1 MGHSLQAVRWS
12 AKGRVG
18 GVEVTKE
25 LTAGPLCR
33 EVLQEVFKILPLQ
46 TTPAASEDGTTGRRG
61 GRPHGYQQ
69 WDAGLGPTRLETG
82 LDAPAWQQAI
92 SKTLPS
98 AEQLEKRYD
107 DALGCGRTSQEAPCS
122 RRTCSFC
129 WRNRGQ
135 GIVRQTVVV
144 FNHWGQAPAE
154 VSAEIGTIRG
164 GPVKDAGTP
173 TWVRSA
179 ASRGSDVEIYL
190 KAEDQRAGN
199 RGLGRTTLGKV
210 AYFFEHQGNDWR
222 RGESSNAI
230 PEGEF
235 TIWVAV
241 AEYVTA
247 GVGNKRK
254 VDPVT
259 GLDMFRMRT
268 SLTFFPASA
277 IRCVVHMMHACSTTG
292 TSACRLVDEG
302 SKRPVWRCN
311 LTGNP
316 NYLLNKYFHS
326 VLRDSIA

>member
-25 LTAGPLCR
+25 LTAGRLCR

-129 WRNRGQ
+129 
-135 GIVRQTVVV
+135 
-144 FNHWGQAPAE
+144 
-154 VSAEIGTIRG
+154 
-164 GPVKDAGTP
+164 
-173 TWVRSA
+173 
-179 ASRGSDVEIYL
+179 
-190 KAEDQRAGN
+190 
-199 RGLGRTTLGKV
+199 
-210 AYFFEHQGNDWR
+210 
-222 RGESSNAI
+222 
-230 PEGEF
+230 
-235 TIWVAV
+235 
-241 AEYVTA
+241 
-247 GVGNKRK
+247 
-254 VDPVT
+254 
-259 GLDMFRMRT
+259 
-268 SLTFFPASA
+268 
-277 IRCVVHMMHACSTTG
+277 
-292 TSACRLVDEG
+292 
-302 SKRPVWRCN
+302 
-311 LTGNP
+311 
-316 NYLLNKYFHS
+316 
-326 VLRDSIA
+326 